1 MERNKVLRVA
11 AGSMALASVPV
22 LTAACGGSDS
32 NSSDTATT
40 APGTSAQVQ
49 TQATKDAIQLFVDS
63 DTARG
68 SANLPTGSADGC
80 VQTNLFAHNEQ
91 IVWRMRV
98 YDPVSGNQ
106 LTDADI
112 ASIIVTLKDG
122 TKTAPATY
130 GAHPKT
136 EPNESFWT
144 ASWTVPSNYPSGSLD
159 YTITATA
166 KDGRTG
172 TFTQLH
178 FAATAMMAVTD
189 QVRPIIPPTP
199 AAAATAAAH

>member
-32 NSSDTATT
+32 NSSATAAATT

-49 TQATKDAIQLFVDS
+49 TQAPANAIQLFVDS
-63 DTARG
+63 DTVRG
-68 SANLPTGSADGC
+68 SKNIPTGSLDGC
-80 VQTNLFAHNEQ
+80 VQDNLYAKNEQ
-91 IVWRMRV
+91 IVWRIRI
-98 YDPVSGNQ
+98 YDPVSGKQ
-106 LTDADI
+106 LTGDDMGD
-112 ASIIVTLKDG
+112 IIVTLKDG
-122 TKTAPATY
+122 TKTAPAAY

-144 ASWTVPSNYPSGSLD
+144 ASWVVPPTYPTGALD
-159 YTITATA
+159 YTISATA
-166 KDGRTG
+166 KDGRKG

-178 FAATAMMAVTD
+178 FAATAMMAITD

-199 AAAATAAAH
+199 AP